1 MSEKANINNLLQLG
15 CQAARANW
23 FHEYNWANQKLISQ
37 RNLTLINVL
46 PIAAA
51 FAILV
56 NYLGTDMTKSD
67 VTMESRITIA
77 GTILQ
82 GLLT

>member
-1 MSEKANINNLLQLG
+1 M
-15 CQAARANW
+15 
-23 FHEYNWANQKLISQ
+23 
-37 RNLTLINVL
+37 INVL

-56 NYLGTDMTKSD
+56 NYLGTDMKKSD